1 MNTKQITEIFKSKGL
16 KLTPQRIAVYK
27 FLKENPIHPDALT
40 VYEKMVES
48 NPSFSKTTVYN
59 CLQTLCDCGL
69 LIPVKIDKDKIRF
82 DADTSFHG
90 HFKCTKCGDIY
101 DFQCTESN
109 VCGFKALK
117 LFKKMYITAVFA
129 NAVKNK
135 KFFI

>member
-1 MNTKQITEIFKSKGL
+1 MDTQQISEVFKSNGL

-59 CLQTLCDCGL
+59 CLQTLSDCGL
-69 LIPVKIDKDKIRF
+69 INPVNIDKDKIRY

-90 HFKCTKCGDIY
+90 HFKCMKCGEIY
-101 DFQCTESN
+101 DFKCTESYISGID
-109 VCGFKALK
+109 GFEIEQKDVYYSGICK
-117 LFKKMYITAVFA
+117 RCKK
-129 NAVKNK
+129 
-135 KFFI
+135 